1 MPKKFKK
8 ENWKIGT
15 FLGTVQMC
23 KMAVIRSEKRINDS
37 MKAGKLYLGSVSDMR
52 LKCPLQRPFKM

>member
-1 MPKKFKK
+1 
-8 ENWKIGT
+8 
-15 FLGTVQMC
+15 
-23 KMAVIRSEKRINDS
+23 MAVIRSEKRINDS